1 MSIDSVKFRG
11 RHHSWRAIIF
21 LIVGSLALVA
31 FFVMSFWAALHEGAV
46 FSFGIIGLLTMAAT
60 LAGVIIC
67 ARAMNE
73 RDVFISLPIAGI
85 AVNGVAFL
93 IYLIAYVVGLV

>member
-1 MSIDSVKFRG
+1 MSINAVKFRG
-11 RHHSWRAIIF
+11 RHHSWRAILF

-31 FFVMSFWAALHEGAV
+31 FFVMSFWAALHEGAM
-46 FSFGIIGLLTMAAT
+46 FSFGIIGLIAMLITLT
-60 LAGVIIC
+60 GVIFC

-73 RDVFISLPIAGI
+73 RDVFISVPIAGI
-85 AVNGVAFL
+85 VVNGIGFI